1 MRVLLQERGVGP
13 GLAFTWFCCDTHRAG
28 LSFQRLWA
36 PQLPLTSPGRG
47 DPSSSPAQAH
57 APVLFPTAVPPSVA
71 EHQFPSLLAQ
81 GTPPSQPKESCTNH
95 LHCRAAAHWGHKKP
109 QQWGQLPPPS
119 STKTPR
125 GFPPLPTQR
134 CHQPQGP
141 ADKAATANSS
151 CTLQQG
157 SGVRDRASASPHK
170 TLSYWV
176 VGTGAAEQEGQGM
189 SHRVLGFC
197 PHGRR
202 NHRANTPGVRARGT
216 CKTPALA
223 QMTPRPPETPP
234 EGPEVLQGE
243 APLWQ
248 SVLQARAAP
257 SRTSPCAHPEIVPL
271 QGQETFP
278 LLSPTGVPPLRSW
291 RTPPAR
297 SRVNRS

>member
-1 MRVLLQERGVGP
+1 MPRLLYRPARPHTVPLNPTFMARSPPTPREAEHRPGERNAGLLQERGVGP

-36 PQLPLTSPGRG
+36 PQLTLTSPGRG
-47 DPSSSPAQAH
+47 DPSSGTCPSPLSHRSSSQCGR
-57 APVLFPTAVPPSVA
+57 APVPIPPCTRHSPISA
-71 EHQFPSLLAQ
+71 QRKLHQ
-81 GTPPSQPKESCTNH
+81 PPPLQSSCT
-95 LHCRAAAHWGHKKP
+95 LGTREAPAEVL
-109 QQWGQLPPPS
+109 GQLPPPS

-134 CHQPQGP
+134 RHQPQGP

-157 SGVRDRASASPHK
+157 SGVGDRASASPHK

-202 NHRANTPGVRARGT
+202 NHRANTPGVRAGGT

-223 QMTPRPPETPP
+223 QMTPRPP
-234 EGPEVLQGE
+234 
-243 APLWQ
+243 
-248 SVLQARAAP
+248 
-257 SRTSPCAHPEIVPL
+257 
-271 QGQETFP
+271 
-278 LLSPTGVPPLRSW
+278 
-291 RTPPAR
+291 
-297 SRVNRS
+297 